1 MTNVCIVDRRIET
14 TPTFGQLAVGQWFM
28 MEGYLYCKT
37 EELLNSNCTSHYNAF
52 DPEGGLTAFTDDE
65 SVELIEGIQITI
77 SK

>member
-1 MTNVCIVDRRIET
+1 MTNICIVDRRIET

-28 MEGYLYCKT
+28 MEGCLYCKT

-52 DPEGGLTAFTDDE
+52 VPEGGLTAFDNDE
-65 SVELIEGIQITI
+65 LVEPVEGIQITI

>member
-14 TPTFGQLAVGQWFM
+14 TPTFGQLTVGQWFM

-37 EELLNSNCTSHYNAF
+37 EELLNSNCTSRYNAF
-52 DPEGGLTAFTDDE
+52 DPEGGFTSFENDE
-65 SVELIEGIQITI
+65 LVEPVGDIQITI